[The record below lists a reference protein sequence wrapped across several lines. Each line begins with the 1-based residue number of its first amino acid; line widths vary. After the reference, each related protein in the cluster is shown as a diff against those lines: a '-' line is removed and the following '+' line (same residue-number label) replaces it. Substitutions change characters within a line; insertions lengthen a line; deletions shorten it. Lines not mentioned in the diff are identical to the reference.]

1 MKKLKIVFV
10 AMMLCL
16 TTLLISSPNSDIDR
30 AYAEYQKA
38 FEHYTSLALSAQKG
52 DREQALAEYRSKYA
66 EYKRLTQ
73 AQDKYPTQQSSADQ
87 KPLDTTGV
95 EGIVDIDP
103 SDVENNIAYIEGL
116 RSRTKEEAQTQK
128 GVSGELKQ
136 QTDGCKSKEFNDLQ
150 LSATHYFDEGKSK
163 MALEYLKRAYDICPT
178 DELKETISLMTEIN
192 NEGN

>member
-1 MKKLKIVFV
+1 
-10 AMMLCL
+10 
-16 TTLLISSPNSDIDR
+16 
-30 AYAEYQKA
+30 
-38 FEHYTSLALSAQKG
+38 
-52 DREQALAEYRSKYA
+52 
-66 EYKRLTQ
+66 
-73 AQDKYPTQQSSADQ
+73 
-87 KPLDTTGV
+87 
-95 EGIVDIDP
+95 VDIDP
-103 SDVENNIAYIEGL
+103 SDAENNIAYIEGL

-136 QTDGCKSKEFNDLQ
+136 QTDGCKSKEFNDLK